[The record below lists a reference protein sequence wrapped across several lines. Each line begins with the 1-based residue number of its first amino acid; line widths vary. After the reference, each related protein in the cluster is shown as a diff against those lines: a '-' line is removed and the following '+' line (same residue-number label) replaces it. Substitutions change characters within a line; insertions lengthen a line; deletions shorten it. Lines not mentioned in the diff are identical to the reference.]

1 MANFNIAEIFGPS
14 IQGEG
19 PNVGCK
25 CIFVRVVGCDFKCEW
40 CFGIAPNN
48 YRVPRVIKST
58 DCITDTNLFN
68 NTAGT
73 MLQDV
78 KIGDVILTYDDNMK
92 LVETEVKNVL
102 KRKAEC
108 LKIKI
113 EGRTYLVTPEHSF
126 FTKRGLVQAKDL
138 LIGDQVIGVN
148 ELSLNNTGSF
158 TVQDIS
164 NYDKAVDVV
173 NLSCEPYNTYL
184 ADGMWVHNCDS
195 KFAWKETNDSIRLD
209 TRELTDRLLNMCKQT
224 NTSRV
229 ILTGGNPC
237 LYDFSEVI
245 NILHDNDIFVDVETQ
260 GSKLPEWL
268 TKVDQLVI
276 SPKAP
281 SSKQV
286 DVFDN
291 VRQFVNREDLPL
303 NYNVAIKIPIFN
315 DDDFMFAQKYY
326 NLVNS
331 LILEGTINAK
341 MYLSV
346 GNTDTNE
353 VGDISKRVLS
363 DYNKLIEKVCNSDMA
378 NVYVLPQVHT
388 LIWGNKQ
395 GV

>member
-1 MANFNIAEIFGPS
+1 MKIPIAEIFGPT

-25 CIFVRVVGCDFKCEW
+25 CIFVRVVGCDFKCDW
-40 CFGIAPNN
+40 
-48 YRVPRVIKST
+48 
-58 DCITDTNLFN
+58 
-68 NTAGT
+68 
-73 MLQDV
+73 
-78 KIGDVILTYDDNMK
+78 
-92 LVETEVKNVL
+92 
-102 KRKAEC
+102 
-108 LKIKI
+108 
-113 EGRTYLVTPEHSF
+113 
-126 FTKRGLVQAKDL
+126 
-138 LIGDQVIGVN
+138 
-148 ELSLNNTGSF
+148 
-158 TVQDIS
+158 
-164 NYDKAVDVV
+164 
-173 NLSCEPYNTYL
+173 
-184 ADGMWVHNCDS
+184 CDS
-195 KFAWKETNDSIRLD
+195 KFAWNADNNTLRLGTKELSSKLITLCQD
-209 TRELTDRLLNMCKQT
+209 TD
-224 NTSRV
+224 TSRV

-245 NILHDNDIFVDVETQ
+245 NILHYNNIFVDVETQ

-268 TKVDQLVI
+268 TKIDQLVI

-315 DDDFMFAQKYY
+315 DEDFMFAQKYY
-326 NLVNS
+326 NLINR
-331 LILEGTINAK
+331 LILESTINAK

-353 VGDISKRVLS
+353 VGDISKRVLT